1 MDLKSAIKA
10 LSKEARADL
19 ARSIR
24 QNPDLYNAVCGV
36 GGISESLNI
45 GVIHGTITDK
55 TFPIKDLNVEAI
67 NQSGKLFTAKTNEA
81 GYYKMDLI
89 AGDYTIKVTYG
100 GASQSINVKIIKGET
115 ATFSHNFE

>member
-1 MDLKSAIKA
+1 MDLKDSIKS

-24 QNPDLYNAVCGV
+24 RDPDLYNAVSGV
-36 GGISESLNI
+36 GGISESSNKGMI
-45 GVIHGTITDK
+45 QGTITDK

-67 NQSGKLFTAKTNEA
+67 NLSGTVFTAKTNES
-81 GYYKMDLI
+81 GFYSMELT

-100 GASQSINVKIIKGET
+100 GTSQSINVKIIKGET

>member
-1 MDLKSAIKA
+1 MDLKNSIKA

-24 QNPDLYNAVCGV
+24 QDPDLYNAISGM
-36 GGISESLNI
+36 GGISELSNKGIL
-45 GVIHGTITDK
+45 HGTITDK

-67 NQSGKLFTAKTNEA
+67 SQSGTVFTAKTNEL
-81 GYYKMDLI
+81 GYYTMDLL
-89 AGDYTIKVTYG
+89 AGDYTAKVTFG
-100 GASQSINVKIIKGET
+100 GASQSLNVKIIKGET